1 MIVGGARGVGRFAVT
16 TPHFLYISL
25 IPRRSGDERNATER
39 NDDRTT
45 SAEEAE
51 EGGDDEAR
59 SATYV
64 FFSLA
69 ASEAS
74 R

>member
-1 MIVGGARGVGRFAVT
+1 MT

-59 SATYV
+59 SVTYV
-64 FFSLA
+64 FVSLA